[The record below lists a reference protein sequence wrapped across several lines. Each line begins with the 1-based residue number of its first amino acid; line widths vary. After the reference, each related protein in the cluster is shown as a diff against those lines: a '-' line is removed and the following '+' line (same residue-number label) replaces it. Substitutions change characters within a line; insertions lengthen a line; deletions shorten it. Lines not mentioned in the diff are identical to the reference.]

1 MIDLEKLRKSA
12 ELFKSKDMQMG
23 VYPEALLELLDQIS
37 QLGKENAS
45 LKQELMF
52 ACEFDAYTT
61 VEKDRYDLAIEFME
75 EDGRIEPSFED
86 EVNGLRKLIQLAME
100 SENGST

>member
-1 MIDLEKLRKSA
+1 MEEFTINIDLIKRRADERGYASYS
-12 ELFKSKDMQMG
+12 E
-23 VYPEALLELLDQIS
+23 VVELLDQIS